1 MADPSYCIIMEA
13 ADVTAESLLLDTRR
27 SGRAFSKEDLQGIAM
42 SLLHIHEHGLIHGDF
57 GSHNVGKFGNRWK
70 TLSIRGSKAFGEKTD
85 PKRGFFQPPEAV
97 NLETCNLSLGDKN
110 VGASLVPIAAD
121 PTFDIWA
128 YGVVFYEAVAGLP
141 LSPYR
146 SLHKAK
152 RALTTAELFKV
163 GQWDERSLRKALR
176 HIDGDKDSS
185 SKELA
190 KFLLHP
196 NPNARAQSMR
206 EVLEHPYFGLGKLA
220 GEAPVFDRPNLNE
233 TTNTVEINQYTEE
246 HLATGTVVTPI
257 AEVEESAT
265 ECAVVSPQLQESLV
279 DSARKEELA
288 KKQIEEEE
296 RLAREIEEKRI
307 AAQKAAEKERVAQE
321 QRLAEEKRRQEEQR
335 RLDEAER
342 AAADLRRMVDREP
355 PKS

>member
-1 MADPSYCIIMEA
+1 M
-13 ADVTAESLLLDTRR
+13 
-27 SGRAFSKEDLQGIAM
+27 G
-42 SLLHIHEHGLIHGDF
+42 
-57 GSHNVGKFGNRWK
+57 
-70 TLSIRGSKAFGEKTD
+70 
-85 PKRGFFQPPEAV
+85 
-97 NLETCNLSLGDKN
+97 
-110 VGASLVPIAAD
+110 
-121 PTFDIWA
+121 
-128 YGVVFYEAVAGLP
+128 
-141 LSPYR
+141 
-146 SLHKAK
+146 
-152 RALTTAELFKV
+152 
-163 GQWDERSLRKALR
+163 ERSLRKALR

-220 GEAPVFDRPNLNE
+220 GEAPVFDRPNLNK
-233 TTNTVEINQYTEE
+233 TTNTVEIDQYTEE
-246 HLATGTVVTPI
+246 HLATRNDNTPSDK
-257 AEVEESAT
+257 VEESAT

-296 RLAREIEEKRI
+296 RLAREVEEKRI
-307 AAQKAAEKERVAQE
+307 
-321 QRLAEEKRRQEEQR
+321 QEEQR